1 MDRTDYQILNLLQRD
16 SRTTLK
22 CIGDQVGLTAP
33 AVSERIRRMEE
44 KGVIKGFSIRVDRN
58 LLDSN
63 MTGFILVAP
72 NPEKY
77 NQFCQFCEN
86 TPSIL
91 AHHHV
96 IGVFNAFLRFAVK
109 DTLELDKLLL
119 IPAGIPPH
127 KALDKLLASIKQFG
141 DSQTSVELGA
151 YFEQKDVPLPK

>member
-22 CIGDQVGLTAP
+22 SIGDQVGLTAP
-33 AVSERIRRMEE
+33 AVSERIRRMEDKE
-44 KGVIKGFSIRVDRN
+44 VIKRFSIHIDRT

-63 MTGFILVAP
+63 LTGFILVAP
-72 NPEKY
+72 APEKY
-77 NQFCQFCEN
+77 GQFCQFCEN
-86 TPSIL
+86 TPAIL

-96 IGVFNAFLRFAVK
+96 IGVFNALLRFAVK
-109 DTLELDKLLL
+109 DTRQLDT
-119 IPAGIPPH
+119 
-127 KALDKLLASIKQFG
+127 LLAAIKQFG